1 MLRLLTRAPGILRRL
16 ETRPK
21 HFDALAE
28 HHKQLE
34 VWAEHSPQTFENR
47 AALVAAE
54 IARIEGRILDAQ
66 DLYEKAIRS
75 AHRAR
80 LCPQRSLR
88 Q

>member
-1 MLRLLTRAPGILRRL
+1 
-16 ETRPK
+16 
-21 HFDALAE
+21 
-28 HHKQLE
+28 

-75 AHRAR
+75 AHVHGFVHNEAV
-80 LCPQRSLR
+80 R